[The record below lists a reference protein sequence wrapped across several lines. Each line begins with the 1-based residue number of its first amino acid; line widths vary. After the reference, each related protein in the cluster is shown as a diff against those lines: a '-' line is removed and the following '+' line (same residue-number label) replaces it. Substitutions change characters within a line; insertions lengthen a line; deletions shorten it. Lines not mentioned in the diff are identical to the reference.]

1 MNFETFQEVVDQWIR
16 GHGRYWDKF
25 EILARLTEDLGE
37 VAATLQHA
45 EGLRSGRENLGLGD
59 EIGDLL
65 FTLAAFANVNGLR
78 LGDCVNGVLEK
89 YQTSDSTEW

>member
-1 MNFETFQEVVDQWIR
+1 MNFNALQEIVDSWIQ

-37 VAATLQHA
+37 ISSTLQHM
-45 EGLRSGRENLGLGD
+45 EGLRTGRDELRLAD

-65 FTLAAFANVNGLR
+65 FTLAAFVNVNGLR
-78 LGDCVNGVLEK
+78 LGDCVDGVLEK
-89 YQTSDSTEW
+89 YQTSESTEW